1 MSKHKILIIDDEVNF
16 TRMLKLNLDESNK
29 FDTRTLNDGKLA
41 IDLIKE
47 FMPDLVLID
56 VMMPD
61 IQGNEIADMILND
74 DEIKHIKIV
83 FLTAIVTKN
92 EIPEESKTIGGRKFI
107 AKPVKV
113 DDLIATIDEV
123 LAGYSTYVKST

>member
-1 MSKHKILIIDDEVNF
+1 MGYIMSKYKVLIIDDEVNL
-16 TRMLKLNLDESNK
+16 TKMLKLNLDETNK

-41 IDLIKE
+41 IDLVKE
-47 FMPDLVLID
+47 FMPDLVLLD

-61 IQGNEIADMILND
+61 IQGNEIADQILQD

-113 DDLIATIDEV
+113 DDLVATIEEV
-123 LAGYSTYVKST
+123 LAG

>member
-1 MSKHKILIIDDEVNF
+1 MSKHKILIIDDDVNL

>member
-1 MSKHKILIIDDEVNF
+1 MSKHKILIIDDDVNL

-123 LAGYSTYVKST
+123 LAG

>member
-1 MSKHKILIIDDEVNF
+1 MSKYKVLIIDDEVNL
-16 TRMLKLNLDESNK
+16 TKMLKLNLDETNK

-41 IDLIKE
+41 IDLVKE
-47 FMPDLVLID
+47 FMPDLVLLD

-61 IQGNEIADMILND
+61 IQGNEIADQILQD

-113 DDLIATIDEV
+113 DDLVATIEEV
-123 LAGYSTYVKST
+123 LAG

>member
-1 MSKHKILIIDDEVNF
+1 MIKHKILIVDDEVNL
-16 TRMLKLNLDESNK
+16 TKMLKLNLDETDK
-29 FDTRTLNDGKLA
+29 YDTRILNDAKLA
-41 IDLIKE
+41 IDFVKE
-47 FMPDLVLID
+47 FMPDLVLLD

-61 IQGNEIADMILND
+61 IQGNEIADKILQD

-113 DDLIATIDEV
+113 DDLIATIEEV
-123 LAGYSTYVKST
+123 LAG

>member
-1 MSKHKILIIDDEVNF
+1 MGNLNIMNKHKILIVDDEVNL
-16 TRMLKLNLDESNK
+16 TKMLKLNLDETNK
-29 FDTRTLNDGKLA
+29 YETKTLNDGKLA
-41 IDLIKE
+41 VELVKE
-47 FMPDLVLID
+47 FMPDLVLLD

-61 IQGNEIADMILND
+61 IQGNEIADKILQD

-92 EIPEESKTIGGRKFI
+92 EIPEDSKTIGGRKFI

-113 DDLIATIDEV
+113 DELITIMDEE
-123 LAGYSTYVKST
+123 LAG

>member
-1 MSKHKILIIDDEVNF
+1 MSKHKVLIIDDEVNL
-16 TRMLKLNLDESNK
+16 TKMLKLNLDETNK

-41 IDLIKE
+41 IDLVKE
-47 FMPDLVLID
+47 FMPDLVLLD

-61 IQGNEIADMILND
+61 IQGNEIADQILQD
-74 DEIKHIKIV
+74 DEIKHIKII

-107 AKPVKV
+107 AKPVKA
-113 DDLIATIDEV
+113 DYLIATIEEV
-123 LAGYSTYVKST
+123 LAG

>member
-123 LAGYSTYVKST
+123 LAG